1 MDSWAVS
8 GFAHSTVK
16 ARSPQKVELQNLST
30 PPYKV
35 VGVQGLMLDIS
46 EVIFS

>member
-8 GFAHSTVK
+8 GFACSTVK
-16 ARSPQKVELQNLST
+16 VRSHQKVELRNSST